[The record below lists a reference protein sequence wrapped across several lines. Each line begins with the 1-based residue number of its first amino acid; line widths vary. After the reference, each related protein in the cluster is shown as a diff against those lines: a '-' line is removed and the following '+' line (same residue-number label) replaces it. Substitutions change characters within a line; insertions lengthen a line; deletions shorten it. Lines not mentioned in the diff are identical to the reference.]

1 MGFGIRYFELD
12 PDAVRQRLHALGAR
26 CLQPSHRV
34 WKVALAGPQSG
45 VWAGLRSDG
54 DQHVLALMRGDQTV
68 REVRVLDFD
77 AAWQILEGL
86 GLVTSGRQESLHEV
100 WELHGIEFRLI
111 ETAGLATTL
120 EINGPQEEHVR
131 WAVIQLRLDPARARM
146 SSASAGPAPPGPSAV
161 SGPQAA
167 VPPASVVSG
176 PQPVGPPPAPP
187 VPAAQPSGLPVSA
200 GQVPT
205 AVPPP
210 PVQVPVAPV
219 PAAAGPASRPEPPGP
234 GGESQALVTVPI
246 PPRAAAPAPE
256 PEPEPSP
263 EPELLRQFVVAETG
277 WTGEASEWV
286 PGEHWIH
293 WAVVLENPNTL
304 YWCEFPTVQITVR
317 DEQGRL
323 LGQHEQVLTALPP
336 GARIGWASAL
346 EITGN
351 RPHTL
356 EITPQPADWYP
367 TESRPEDFPPFT
379 YQGVGFEVR
388 EQECEVTGEIVNPY
402 PLQIEEVAL
411 VALFRDAR
419 GALVSGEMAF
429 VEGLP
434 AHGSTPFKVEAT
446 VPASY
451 GPIASLDL
459 LAVPWSSG
467 DSNPWESAL
476 HR

>member
-26 CLQPSHRV
+26 CHQPPHRV
-34 WKVALAGPQSG
+34 RKIALAGQQSG

-54 DQHVLALMRGDQTV
+54 EHHVLALMRGDQTA
-68 REVRVLDFD
+68 REVRVQDFE

-86 GLVTSGRQESLHEV
+86 GLVTGGRQESIQEV
-100 WELHGIEFRLI
+100 WDLHGIEFRLI
-111 ETAGLATTL
+111 EAAGLAPSL
-120 EINGPQEEHVR
+120 EINGQQEEHVR

-146 SSASAGPAPPGPSAV
+146 SSAV
-161 SGPQAA
+161 SGPQAT
-167 VPPASVVSG
+167 VTSG
-176 PQPVGPPPAPP
+176 PQPMPQIPAPQPPVQPQALQGPQPQPQAPQAQPQASPAPP
-187 VPAAQPSGLPVSA
+187 PG
-200 GQVPT
+200 
-205 AVPPP
+205 
-210 PVQVPVAPV
+210 VPVAPV
-219 PAAAGPASRPEPPGP
+219 PPGP
-234 GGESQALVTVPI
+234 GHPPPPGGGPAARPEAAPRPDAEPQALVTMPI
-246 PPRAAAPAPE
+246 PPREPVAAPE
-256 PEPEPSP
+256 PEPEPDP
-263 EPELLRQFVVAETG
+263 ALLRQFVVAETG
-277 WTGEASEWV
+277 WISEASEWV

-367 TESRPEDFPPFT
+367 TESRPEDFPPFD
-379 YQGVGFEVR
+379 YQAVEFEIR
-388 EQECEVTGEIVNPY
+388 DAECEVSGEIVNPY
-402 PLQIEEVAL
+402 PLHIEEVAL

-434 AHGSTPFKVEAT
+434 AHGTTPFKVEAT
-446 VPASY
+446 VPAPY

>member
-26 CLQPSHRV
+26 CNQPPHRV
-34 WKVALAGPQSG
+34 RKIALAGPQSG

-54 DQHVLALMRGDQTV
+54 EHHVLALMRGDQAA
-68 REVRVLDFD
+68 REVLVQDFE

-86 GLVTSGRQESLHEV
+86 GLVTGGRQESLQEV

-111 ETAGLATTL
+111 EAAGLAPSL

-146 SSASAGPAPPGPSAV
+146 SSAV
-161 SGPQAA
+161 SGPQAT
-167 VPPASVVSG
+167 VTSG
-176 PQPVGPPPAPP
+176 PQPVPHVQAPPPQA
-187 VPAAQPSGLPVSA
+187 PAAPALP
-200 GQVPT
+200 G
-205 AVPPP
+205 
-210 PVQVPVAPV
+210 VPVAPV
-219 PAAAGPASRPEPPGP
+219 APGP
-234 GGESQALVTVPI
+234 GGPQPPAAGGGPATRAEAVPQPDAEPQALVTVPI
-246 PPRAAAPAPE
+246 PPREPAPAPAPE
-256 PEPEPSP
+256 PEPEPDP
-263 EPELLRQFVVAETG
+263 TLLRQFVVAETG

-367 TESRPEDFPPFT
+367 TESRPEDFPPFS
-379 YQGVGFEVR
+379 YQAVEFEIR
-388 EQECEVTGEIVNPY
+388 EQEFEVTGEIVNPY
-402 PLQIEEVAL
+402 PLHIEEVAL
-411 VALFRDAR
+411 VALFRDDR
-419 GALVSGEMAF
+419 GALVSGEMTF

-434 AHGSTPFKVEAT
+434 AHGTTPFKVEAT
-446 VPASY
+446 VPAPY

>member
-26 CLQPSHRV
+26 CQQPPHHVR
-34 WKVALAGPQSG
+34 KVAVTGPQNG
-45 VWAGLRSDG
+45 IWGGLRSDG
-54 DQHVLALMRGDQTV
+54 EHHVLALMRGDQVT
-68 REVRVLDFD
+68 REVRVQDFE
-77 AAWQILEGL
+77 ATWQILEGL
-86 GLVTSGRQESLHEV
+86 GLVTGGRQESVQEV
-100 WELHGIEFRLI
+100 WELHGIEFRLT
-111 ETAGLATTL
+111 EAAGLAPAL
-120 EINGPQEEHVR
+120 EITGSQEEHVR
-131 WAVIQLRLDPARARM
+131 WAVIQLRLDPARARPL
-146 SSASAGPAPPGPSAV
+146 SSGPAPPAPSVV

-167 VPPASVVSG
+167 HPGAPAM
-176 PQPVGPPPAPP
+176 PQIQQPA
-187 VPAAQPSGLPVSA
+187 PAAQA
-200 GQVPT
+200 
-205 AVPPP
+205 PP
-210 PVQVPVAPV
+210 APV
-219 PAAAGPASRPEPPGP
+219 PAPPSVPPGQTPAAAHAAPPAGPPTRVEQMPRPDIGP
-234 GGESQALVTVPI
+234 LVTVPI
-246 PPRAAAPAPE
+246 PPRRPAPAPAPE
-256 PEPEPSP
+256 PAPG
-263 EPELLRQFVVAETG
+263 PELLRQFVVAETG

-317 DEQGRL
+317 DEQGQL

-336 GARIGWASAL
+336 GTRIGWASAL

-356 EITPQPADWYP
+356 EITPRPADWYP
-367 TESRPEDFPPFT
+367 TDSRPEDFPPFT
-379 YQGVGFEVR
+379 YRAVEFELR
-388 EQECEVTGEIVNPY
+388 GQECEVTGEIVNPY
-402 PLQIEEVAL
+402 PLQIEEAAL
-411 VALFRDAR
+411 VVLFRDDR
-419 GALVSGEMAF
+419 GALISGEMTF

-446 VPASY
+446 VPEPY

>member
-1 MGFGIRYFELD
+1 
-12 PDAVRQRLHALGAR
+12 
-26 CLQPSHRV
+26 
-34 WKVALAGPQSG
+34 
-45 VWAGLRSDG
+45 
-54 DQHVLALMRGDQTV
+54 
-68 REVRVLDFD
+68 
-77 AAWQILEGL
+77 
-86 GLVTSGRQESLHEV
+86 
-100 WELHGIEFRLI
+100 
-111 ETAGLATTL
+111 
-120 EINGPQEEHVR
+120 
-131 WAVIQLRLDPARARM
+131 
-146 SSASAGPAPPGPSAV
+146 
-161 SGPQAA
+161 
-167 VPPASVVSG
+167 
-176 PQPVGPPPAPP
+176 
-187 VPAAQPSGLPVSA
+187 
-200 GQVPT
+200 
-205 AVPPP
+205 
-210 PVQVPVAPV
+210 V
-219 PAAAGPASRPEPPGP
+219 PAAAGPAPRAELPPHLEGEP
-234 GGESQALVTVPI
+234 LVTVPI
-246 PPRAAAPAPE
+246 PPRAPAPPPAPEPAPE
-256 PEPEPSP
+256 PEPDPDP
-263 EPELLRQFVVAETG
+263 TILRQFVVAETG

-317 DEQGRL
+317 DEQGQL

-367 TESRPEDFPPFT
+367 TDSRPEDFPPFT

-402 PLQIEEVAL
+402 PLDIEEVAL

-419 GALVSGEMAF
+419 GALVSGEMTF

-446 VPASY
+446 VPAAY
-451 GPIASLDL
+451 GPITSLDL

-467 DSNPWESAL
+467 ESNPWESAL